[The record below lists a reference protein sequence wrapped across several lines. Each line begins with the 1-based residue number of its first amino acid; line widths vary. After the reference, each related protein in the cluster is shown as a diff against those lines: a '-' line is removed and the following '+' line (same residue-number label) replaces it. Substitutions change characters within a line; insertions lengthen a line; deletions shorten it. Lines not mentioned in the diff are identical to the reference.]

1 MMILYMM
8 LCQNALYLQLNLEC
22 SLVSAWLHESN
33 IKFPEVLCV
42 SLAFPLQP
50 PSSHNTRTLI
60 LVVEICFHSTTE
72 KNLQWTPHNSLASH
86 SRAAAFWFQQS
97 LSVLIRVFY
106 MPNIPHDFF
115 YMSHVPH
122 DCPNHFFSIECP
134 PSTILSFKSH
144 FICSLFPKPFLLPQ
158 PGMICPLALYL
169 YVFCVQCWMYEWK
182 DVGLCLWYLPCIG
195 KG

>member
-22 SLVSAWLHESN
+22 SLASAWLHESN

-60 LVVEICFHSTTE
+60 LVVGICFHSTTE
-72 KNLQWTPHNSLASH
+72 KNLQWTPHSSLASH

-115 YMSHVPH
+115 TCLTFPMTAQTISSALNALLP
-122 DCPNHFFSIECP
+122 PFFLSNP
-134 PSTILSFKSH
+134 TSYILSS
-144 FICSLFPKPFLLPQ
+144 PKPFLLPQ

-169 YVFCVQCWMYEWK
+169 HVFCVQCWMYEWK